1 MPDSLIIGTVN
12 YTQLREIL
20 NAGEW
25 ERGDRETGR
34 ILLEIAQ
41 TLRGG
46 DSLSKAD
53 ARWLTRLD
61 YLTEDDSLNLP
72 CADLCLIDRLWM
84 DSSEGHFGFTIQSQI
99 WQQQQ
104 QDYAQ
109 FAQTVGWAVS
119 GGIEWRNYAELIF
132 DLSAPAGH
140 FPAKPFYTEEGLGV
154 GWAGNLASRLD
165 DCQGPDF
172 APHNLPRF

>member
-1 MPDSLIIGTVN
+1 MADSLMIGTLN
-12 YTQLREIL
+12 YTQLREFL

-41 TLRGG
+41 TWRRAEE
-46 DSLSKAD
+46 LSKAD
-53 ARWLTRLD
+53 TQWLTRLD
-61 YLTEDDSLNLP
+61 YLTEDDSLNIP
-72 CADLCLIDRLWM
+72 CADLWMIDRLWM

-109 FAQTVGWAVS
+109 FAQTVGWADS
-119 GGIEWRNYAELIF
+119 GGRAWRSYADLFF

-140 FPAKPFYTEEGLGV
+140 LPAKPFYTEEGLGV
-154 GWAGNLASRLD
+154 GWAGTLASRLD
-165 DCQGPDF
+165 DCQREDF
-172 APHNLPRF
+172 

>member
-12 YTQLREIL
+12 YTQLREFL

-25 ERGDRETGR
+25 QRGDRETGR

-41 TLRGG
+41 TSRGAEE
-46 DSLSKAD
+46 LSKAD
-53 ARWLTRLD
+53 VQWLTRLD
-61 YLTEDDSLNLP
+61 YLTEDDSLNIP

-119 GGIEWRNYAELIF
+119 GGIEWRSYAELIF

-140 FPAKPFYTEEGLGV
+140 LPAKPFYTDEGLGV
-154 GWAGNLASRLD
+154 GWAENLASRLD
-165 DCQGPDF
+165 DCQEPEF
-172 APHNLPRF
+172 